1 MTNEEIEYLKDI
13 EEKERHINKL
23 EAKIR
28 DLEQRPTG
36 QNTTR
41 TLIDCMNHYLQSCE
55 PDCKIDISMQNRRF
69 NLSLSRNGAHVYL
82 VEGARNMQC
91 AYEEMTEF
99 LLLKAFGIDSANE
112 VKK

>member
-1 MTNEEIEYLKDI
+1 MKSDEFLEEIEKKDKRI
-13 EEKERHINKL
+13 IDL
-23 EAKIR
+23 EFKIR

-82 VEGARNMQC
+82 VDGARNMQC

-99 LLLKAFGIDSANE
+99 LILKAFGIDSANE
-112 VKK
+112 VKR